1 MYGKGILKGLG
12 VTLKHFLRTYTE
24 DIRYLGKRYTTGG
37 QTLSPELVEMRQR
50 AKARG
55 FFTIKYP
62 EEKRRLPENFRFLPF
77 VVYDETAEEPRCT
90 ACGICARNCPP
101 QCIWIVRATNPETG
115 KPLKKPAEF
124 VIDAG
129 VCMSCGICA
138 EVCPF
143 GAIKMD
149 RDFEIASY
157 ERADMTYTLDRLLKP
172 ASYHAKIHP
181 SAWAAEQAEKD

>member
-12 VTLKHFLRTYTE
+12 VTLKHFFETYTE
-24 DIRYLGKRYTTGG
+24 DIRYLGKRYIGGG
-37 QTLSPELVEMRQR
+37 QELSPELMEMRQR
-50 AKARG
+50 TDARG
-55 FFTIKYP
+55 LFTIQYP
-62 EEKRRLPENFRFLPF
+62 EEKRPMPENFRFLPF
-77 VVYDETAEEPRCT
+77 IIYDESPDDLRCT

-101 QCIWIVRATNPETG
+101 QCIWIVRASDPETG
-115 KPLKKPAEF
+115 KSLKKPGEF

-143 GAIKMD
+143 DAIKMD
-149 RDFEIASY
+149 HDYEIASY

-172 ASYHAKIHP
+172 ASYHVEIHP
-181 SAWAAEQAEKD
+181 SAAKAE